1 MNLSH
6 KKEMSLYELWAE
18 GVEPRGIWELGTAI
32 CSELPEQ
39 EVAATVVTTKRLRVL
54 LEEDHL
60 LDCS

>member
-1 MNLSH
+1 MSCGQRGWNLGGS
-6 KKEMSLYELWAE
+6 
-18 GVEPRGIWELGTAI
+18 GELGTAI

-39 EVAATVVTTKRLRVL
+39 EVAATMVTTKRLRVL